1 MIDESRL
8 AKAESLFQLLVE
20 LPTDQRADLLAEHC
34 RDDRELRSL
43 LERLLRH
50 DDSGMGA
57 FLRGPAVAV
66 ATERSA
72 GAGPALPD
80 RIGSF
85 EVIARIGE
93 GGMGVVYE
101 ARQASPRRVVALKVI
116 RGGRFV
122 DEYASRLFQR
132 EMRALALL
140 RHPAIAAIYEAGQTE
155 EGQPFFAMEL
165 VRGLPLIDYLSR
177 QEAPEADRLQLFRAI
192 CDAMHYAHQR
202 GVMHRDLKPGNILI
216 DAEGTPK
223 ILDFGLARITEE
235 DADHST
241 LITAPGKVQGTLAYM
256 SPEQARGRSDEI
268 DIRSDVYSLGVIL
281 YELLTGRLPYD
292 TTGVTLHEA
301 VRVICEASPRRF
313 TGRHRTATKSAAA
326 GGDIET
332 IVLKALEKDPARR
345 YASAAEL
352 SQDIHRYLTHQPIHA
367 RPPSAI
373 YQLRKL
379 VARNRAV
386 FGFAAA
392 LFVILIG
399 FSVWMSA
406 LYARAERL
414 RSAAQLSADTANREA
429 ARARDAESEQI
440 RERLRAEQER
450 DKAREVAAFMEQL
463 LAGVGPSVALGRD
476 TTMLR
481 EMLDAAAKR
490 IRDGELKAAPEAE
503 LRLRWAIGDTYRK
516 LAELPEAEEMLL
528 PTMDLARAIHGAPHP
543 DLARSLQTLAGLA
556 HDNGRLEEAERLYRE
571 AIDMLQA
578 LPADADASLT
588 IRVTSDLG
596 DVLHA
601 RGDYAAA
608 EVAYREALELNRARS
623 RKPDAEQAAILANL
637 ATLFDDKGQHA
648 DALPLHREALALRQE
663 LAGGDDD
670 PAVAS
675 SMEHLAICLKEQGDF
690 AAAEP
695 IRREALAIRRKIFGD
710 SHPIVAASMSNL
722 AIMLCEIGRLDEA
735 EPLYRKALE
744 IVRQTYQ
751 GPHPRVAAALNNLAN
766 LFYAREDFP
775 AAEPLFREALDIL
788 RQVHGK
794 DHPNVA
800 SALNNLGMLHLRM
813 GRPDAAEPLLREAI
827 DASRRALGEDH
838 ADVARGMLNLGGVLF
853 EKGDFEAAER
863 LFRESVEIHR
873 RILPRQHPGT
883 AAALSAHG
891 HCLLRLGR
899 HKESETLLLESF
911 ETFRATLGEEH
922 ARTRRE
928 CRLLAQLYTAW
939 HAADPGTNHDATAAT
954 WTAKLNS
961 N

>member
-20 LPTDQRADLLAEHC
+20 VPADQRADLLAEHC
-34 RDDRELRSL
+34 RDDGELRSL
-43 LERLLRH
+43 LEKLLRH

-66 ATERSA
+66 AAEQSTI
-72 GAGPALPD
+72 AGPALPD
-80 RIGSF
+80 RIGNF
-85 EVIARIGE
+85 EIIARIGE

-101 ARQASPRRVVALKVI
+101 ARQAGPRRVVALKVI

-140 RHPAIAAIYEAGQTE
+140 RHPAIAAIYEAGRTE

-165 VRGLPLIDYLSR
+165 VRGLPLIDYLN
-177 QEAPEADRLQLFRAI
+177 QQDAPEADRLQLFRAI

-202 GVMHRDLKPGNILI
+202 GVMHRDLKPGNILV
-216 DAEGTPK
+216 DADGSPK

-313 TGRHRTATKSAAA
+313 TARHRTATKSAAA
-326 GGDIET
+326 GDIET

-373 YQLRKL
+373 YQFRKL
-379 VARNRAV
+379 VARNRAA

-399 FSVWMSA
+399 FGVWMSV

-414 RSAAQLSADTANREA
+414 RSAAQLSADAANREA
-429 ARARDAESEQI
+429 ARARDAEREQT

-481 EMLDAAAKR
+481 EMLDASAKR

-528 PTMDLARAIHGAPHP
+528 PTLDLARTIHVTPHP
-543 DLARSLQTLAGLA
+543 DVAHSLHALAGLA
-556 HDNGRLEEAERLYRE
+556 HDNGRFEEAERLYRE

-578 LPADADASLT
+578 LPADADASLML
-588 IRVTSDLG
+588 RVTNDLG
-596 DVLHA
+596 ELLHA
-601 RGDYAAA
+601 KGDYSAA
-608 EVAYREALELNRARS
+608 EVTYREALELNRS
-623 RKPDAEQAAILANL
+623 LTGEPDAKHAAILGNL
-637 ATLFDDKGQHA
+637 ATLLDDKGQHA
-648 DALPLHREALALRQE
+648 DALPLHREALALRRE

-670 PAVAS
+670 PDVAS
-675 SMEHLAICLKEQGDF
+675 SLEHLAICLKEQGDF

-695 IRREALAIRRKIFGD
+695 IRREALAIRRKVFGD

-766 LFYAREDFP
+766 LFYARDDFP

-788 RQVHGK
+788 RQVHGM

-800 SALNNLGMLHLRM
+800 SALNNLGMLQLRM

-838 ADVARGMLNLGGVLF
+838 ADVAMGMLNLGGVLF
-853 EKGDFEAAER
+853 EKGDFKAAEP

-883 AAALSAHG
+883 ASALSGLG

-899 HKESETLLLESF
+899 HKESEAILLESF
-911 ETFRATLGEEH
+911 ETFRATLGEDH
-922 ARTRRE
+922 ARTRRA
-928 CRLLAQLYTAW
+928 CRLLAQLYTDW
-939 HAADPGTNHDATAAT
+939 HAADPGARHDATAAT
-954 WTAKLNS
+954 WTAKLDS
-961 N
+961 K